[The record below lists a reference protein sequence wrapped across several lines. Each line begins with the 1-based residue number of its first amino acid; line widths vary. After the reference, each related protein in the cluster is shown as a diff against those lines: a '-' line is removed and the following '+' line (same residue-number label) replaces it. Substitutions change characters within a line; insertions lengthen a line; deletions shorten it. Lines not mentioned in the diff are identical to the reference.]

1 MVRTPLHKPTH
12 PVRLVTASS
21 LFDGHDAAINI
32 MRRIFQAQ
40 GCEVIHLGHN
50 RSVAEIVEAA
60 IEEDVQGVAVSS
72 YQGGH
77 VEYFEYLVEQLRS
90 RGAGH
95 VKVVGGGGG
104 VIVHDEIERLRK
116 SGVTIFSP
124 EDGQRMGLPGMINSV
139 VRDCDHDLW
148 SLHGATSDELMSG
161 HRPALSRMIT
171 GIETGVVDDAALA
184 QIRGAAAARAIPVL
198 GITGTGGSGKS
209 SLTDELVRRLRMD
222 QHDKVRV
229 AVLAVDPTRRKGGG
243 ALLGDR
249 IRMNSLDLD
258 GPGLDRD
265 RVFFRSLA
273 TRGAHELPGH
283 LADVIAAT
291 QAAGFDLVIVE
302 TPGIGQGDAAV
313 VPFVDTSLYVMTP
326 EYGAASQLEKIDMLD
341 FADAVAI
348 NKFERRGARDALRE
362 VARQLVRNREAFGQQ
377 PDDMPVFGTSAAT
390 FDDDGVTALY
400 QFLRGQLAEHGLA
413 VDEGQLA
420 TVEGKISTRIQQVLP
435 SDRVRYLAEI
445 AGTLRDYHAETEVL
459 IGAARRAQRF
469 AAVAAEVAE
478 AAGSRSWTR
487 RASTSWSCAW
497 PPGSRPWS
505 PTARG

>member
-104 VIVHDEIERLRK
+104 VIVHDEIVRLRK

-148 SLHGATSDELMSG
+148 SLHGATADELMSG

-171 GIETGVVDDAALA
+171 GIETGAVDDAALA
-184 QIRGAAAARAIPVL
+184 QIRDGRGGACHPGARHHRHRRQRQELAHRRAGAATADGPARQGA
-198 GITGTGGSGKS
+198 G
-209 SLTDELVRRLRMD
+209 RRTRC
-222 QHDKVRV
+222 RP
-229 AVLAVDPTRRKGGG
+229 DPTQGRRC
-243 ALLGDR
+243 
-249 IRMNSLDLD
+249 
-258 GPGLDRD
+258 
-265 RVFFRSLA
+265 
-273 TRGAHELPGH
+273 
-283 LADVIAAT
+283 
-291 QAAGFDLVIVE
+291 
-302 TPGIGQGDAAV
+302 
-313 VPFVDTSLYVMTP
+313 
-326 EYGAASQLEKIDMLD
+326 
-341 FADAVAI
+341 
-348 NKFERRGARDALRE
+348 
-362 VARQLVRNREAFGQQ
+362 
-377 PDDMPVFGTSAAT
+377 
-390 FDDDGVTALY
+390 
-400 QFLRGQLAEHGLA
+400 
-413 VDEGQLA
+413 
-420 TVEGKISTRIQQVLP
+420 
-435 SDRVRYLAEI
+435 
-445 AGTLRDYHAETEVL
+445 
-459 IGAARRAQRF
+459 AARRPDPDEQPRPRRARARPRPRLLPQPRDPRCAR
-469 AAVAAEVAE
+469 AARSPCRRHRRDQGCRLRPRGRRDARHRPGRRGRRTVRRHQPLCHD
-478 AAGSRSWTR
+478 AGVRRRIPAREDRHARLRRRRGDQQVRATR
-487 RASTSWSCAW
+487 REGRA
-497 PPGSRPWS
+497 
-505 PTARG
+505 ARGLPPAGAQP